1 VTDNVY
7 VLASGALARM
17 RDLDVIANNL
27 ANLST
32 TGFRADRTLFES
44 ALESRLLGPDGRPQP
59 GAPGRVFVG
68 TAGTATEME
77 AGPIQRTGAPLDA
90 AIRGPGFFA
99 VQTRDGVAY
108 TRAGSFQLDRVG
120 QLTTVLGHPVL
131 GDGGA
136 IVSTGR
142 PLRILESGDVVD
154 DRGQLLG
161 RLRVVRFDD
170 PASLVKEG
178 GNLFRAPAG
187 VVPRPVDSPS
197 LAPGSL
203 EGSNVSAVAEL
214 ARMVMVQR
222 SFEATLR
229 ASMLDDQAT
238 ERLLQEFSG

>member
-1 VTDNVY
+1 MSDNVY

-32 TGFRADRTLFES
+32 SGFKADRTLFES
-44 ALESRLLGPDGRPQP
+44 ALESQILGPDGRPAA

-68 TAGTATEME
+68 TAGTAAELE
-77 AGPIQRTGAPLDA
+77 AGPLEQTGAPLDA

-99 VQTRDGVAY
+99 VETPAGVRY
-108 TRAGSFQLDRVG
+108 TRAGSFQVDAAG
-120 QLTTVLGHPVL
+120 QLATPDGHPVL

-136 IVSTGR
+136 IVATGR

-154 DRGQLLG
+154 DRGELLG
-161 RLRVVRFDD
+161 RLRVVRFDE
-170 PASLVKEG
+170 PERLVKEG
-178 GNLFRAPAG
+178 GNLFRAPEG
-187 VVPRPVDSPS
+187 VTPRPVDSPD

-203 EGSNVSAVAEL
+203 EGSNVSAVTEL

>member
-1 VTDNVY
+1 MSDNVY

-32 TGFRADRTLFES
+32 TGFKADRTLFES
-44 ALESRLLGPDGRPQP
+44 ALESRLLGPDGRPQT

-68 TAGTATEME
+68 TAGTVAEME
-77 AGPIQRTGAPLDA
+77 AGPLEHTGAPLDA

-99 VQTRDGVAY
+99 VSTPAGVRY
-108 TRAGSFQLDRVG
+108 TRAGSFQLDRAG
-120 QLTTVLGHPVL
+120 QLATADGHPVL

-136 IVSTGR
+136 IVSNGR

-154 DRGQLLG
+154 DRGELLG
-161 RLRVVRFDD
+161 RLRVVRFDE
-170 PASLVKEG
+170 PGALVKEG
-178 GNLFRAPAG
+178 ENLFRAPEQA
-187 VVPRPVDSPS
+187 VPRPVDSPS

-222 SFEATLR
+222 SFEATMR